1 MTADPAMSAVVASCP
16 TWLSGV
22 AQANASSGAAI
33 RASGA
38 HAPCTAHPSASAQP
52 IGTRISATHVSTS
65 AVNGTRA
72 MAPTTRAID
81 SGATSAQARPR
92 NRSAQC
98 GMPAAGSATHA
109 DCAAT
114 RTRLSPENHMR
125 A

>member
-1 MTADPAMSAVVASCP
+1 MRTIVVA
-16 TWLSGV
+16 TWPARESWL
-22 AQANASSGAAI
+22 AQASASSGAA
-33 RASGA
+33 RSASGGR
-38 HAPCTAHPSASAQP
+38 APCIAHPSASAQP
-52 IGTRISATHVSTS
+52 IGTRISAIHVSTS

-72 MAPTTRAID
+72 IAPTTSAID

-92 NRSAQC
+92 KRSAQC
-98 GMPAAGSATHA
+98 GTPAAGSATHA